1 MTIRVFLWCHIR
13 YLNPLKSHPERITN
27 QIKRLLMILIIKILL
42 YAVFNKDF
50 SKIEKKNYISI
61 NVLCF
66 ENGLAYPAHIP
77 NKKLL
82 KFVWIYY

>member
-1 MTIRVFLWCHIR
+1 
-13 YLNPLKSHPERITN
+13 
-27 QIKRLLMILIIKILL
+27 MILIIKILL

-61 NVLCF
+61 NVLCY
-66 ENGLAYPAHIP
+66 ENGLAYRAHIP

-82 KFVWIYY
+82 KIVWIYY